1 MRSQLIT
8 NLPARDLIRTHP
20 GPTKNLVLKAQRLA
34 QQPAATKN
42 KTPTLPR
49 QLSSGTTSLT
59 AWRHTQRC
67 QAPGFS
73 VYYTDFR
80 IRFCKN
86 KKKKGNGLCIPF
98 QRPTRIPESILGV
111 QSVRVVLG
119 VQTVRALLGCRGK
132 IVGGVG
138 RSPGKRWRNGC

>member
-34 QQPAATKN
+34 QQSAATEN

-59 AWRHTQRC
+59 AWRHTQCC
-67 QAPGFS
+67 QAPHYHFAKT
-73 VYYTDFR
+73 VILRDFR
-80 IRFCKN
+80 LA
-86 KKKKGNGLCIPF
+86 GLFAPLDAT
-98 QRPTRIPESILGV
+98 PV
-111 QSVRVVLG
+111 M
-119 VQTVRALLGCRGK
+119 
-132 IVGGVG
+132 
-138 RSPGKRWRNGC
+138 